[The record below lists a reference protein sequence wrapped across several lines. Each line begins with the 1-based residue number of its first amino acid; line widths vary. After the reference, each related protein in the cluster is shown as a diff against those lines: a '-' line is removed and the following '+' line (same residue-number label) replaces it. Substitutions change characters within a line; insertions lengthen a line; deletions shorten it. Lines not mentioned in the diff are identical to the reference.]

1 MKEKKPTF
9 LSKTENRVK
18 SKADT
23 VNGQVVGHC
32 NFFVVLL
39 NE

>member
-18 SKADT
+18 SKADNIK
-23 VNGQVVGHC
+23 VNDRDIKKRK
-32 NFFVVLL
+32 L
-39 NE
+39 